1 MGGANSI
8 VNVFDI
14 NSYHQEQLSAMK
26 MSRERAES
34 YDQLTADDGEPVGQA
49 AQARGR
55 FGVDMIVQKRKGAG
69 GEDSAATDM
78 VNNGRLKNFN
88 EYEIQKYMQKDV
100 KPIHLPD
107 MPSYKRAQNEDP
119 GQSSPRSQL
128 ETHIIK
134 SLIISYFNTVRKS
147 MNDMVP
153 KTVMAFLVNKT
164 KNLAQRELV
173 SALYNDSVDLK
184 QLLSEDNA
192 TVKKREACQEMVTT
206 LRKSLE
212 FLNEV
217 RDFYFENDVGC

>member
-1 MGGANSI
+1 
-8 VNVFDI
+8 
-14 NSYHQEQLSAMK
+14 
-26 MSRERAES
+26 
-34 YDQLTADDGEPVGQA
+34 
-49 AQARGR
+49 
-55 FGVDMIVQKRKGAG
+55 MIVHKKQTNNGGGNEAG
-69 GEDSAATDM
+69 GSNDITE
-78 VNNGRLKNFN
+78 NGRLKNIN
-88 EYEIQKYMQKDV
+88 EYEIQKYMQKDI

-107 MPSYKRAQNEDP
+107 MPTYMRAQNEDP

-153 KTVMAFLVNKT
+153 KTIMAFLVNKT

-173 SALYNDSVDLK
+173 AALYNDNVDLR
-184 QLLSEDNA
+184 QILSEDNA
-192 TVKKREACQEMVTT
+192 TVKKREACQEMVAT

-217 RDFYFENDVGC
+217 RDFYFESDSAY